1 MFLGLDAGTSA
12 VKALLVDRDQ
22 RVVAQAS
29 RPYAIAR
36 PEPGWSEQDPN
47 DWIAAVEG
55 AIGALRAAEPGAV
68 SAVEAIGLSG
78 QMHSAVL
85 LGADMAVLRPAMLWN
100 DARGRVECV
109 ALARDVPGLA
119 MITGVQPMPGFTA
132 AKLLWIRVH
141 QPEIFARIAHVLL
154 AKDYVRLHLTG
165 ELASD
170 MSDAAGTQL
179 FDEARRRWSPEV
191 LAAVGVAESVMP
203 RLHEGTEVSGRLRR
217 EVAERLGLPAGIPVA
232 AGGADA
238 GTGAVGVGCIENGE
252 GFISLGTAAVYVV
265 AADRY
270 APKPE
275 TMLHDFA
282 HSVPGRWFQMAGM
295 LNGASAL
302 SSMLQSIG
310 ETDIDAMLGTGG
322 AALPRPVAAPV
333 PALPHRRAHAAQQ
346 PDARG
351 VLFGLDPETEKAD
364 IVQAVLEGVAFS
376 LRDAAECLEA
386 ADSACRSPGFIG
398 GGARSRFWAKIIAD
412 ATGLTLRRYRGAD
425 FGPALGAARLAIIAA
440 TGASRLRGLLPAG
453 GRGGNR
459 PRPGA
464 LRGLHPALREIPRAL
479 SGARAGVL
487 NRRFVAGRREG
498 SPAVIPAKAGTEAAA
513 ATRCRT
519 WHRLLGPR
527 SRAFGDRRDDRLAHP
542 LSIPR

>member
-1 MFLGLDAGTSA
+1 LFLGLDAGTSA
-12 VKALLVDRDQ
+12 VKAILVDRDQ

-29 RPYAIAR
+29 RSYPISR
-36 PEPGWSEQDPN
+36 PEPGWSEQDPRH
-47 DWIAAVEG
+47 WIAAVED
-55 AIGALRAAEPGAV
+55 AITALRDEQPAAVG
-68 SAVEAIGLSG
+68 AVEAIGLSG

-85 LGADMAVLRPAMLWN
+85 LGADMAVLRPVMLWN
-100 DARGRVECV
+100 DARGREECA
-109 ALARDVPGLA
+109 ALAGAVPGLA
-119 MITGVQPMPGFTA
+119 TITGVQPMPGFTA
-132 AKLLWIRVH
+132 AKLLWIRGH
-141 QPEIFARIAHVLL
+141 QPELFARIAHVLL

-179 FDEARRRWSPEV
+179 FDQARRRWSPEV
-191 LAAVGVAESVMP
+191 LAAVGIADTAMP
-203 RLHEGTEVSGRLRR
+203 RLHEGTEVSGRLRGK
-217 EVAERLGLPAGIPVA
+217 VAARLGLPAGIPVA
-232 AGGADA
+232 AGGGDG

-282 HSVPGRWFQMAGM
+282 HAVPGRWFQMAGM

-302 SSMLQSIG
+302 SSTLQSIG
-310 ETDIDAMLGTGG
+310 ESDIEGMLHAVEARYRGPSRLLFLPYLTGE
-322 AALPRPVAAPV
+322 RT
-333 PALPHRRAHAAQQ
+333 PHNN

-351 VLFGLDPETEKAD
+351 VLFGLDPDTEKAD

-398 GGARSRFWAKIIAD
+398 GGARSRLWAKIIAD
-412 ATGLTLRRYRGAD
+412 VTGLTLRRYRGAD

-440 TGASRLRGLLPAG
+440 TGASVAEVCFPPEVEEEVA
-453 GRGGNR
+453 
-459 PRPGA
+459 PD
-464 LRGLHPALREIPRAL
+464 PALFAAYTPRYEKYRAL
-479 SGARAGVL
+479 YRA
-487 NRRFVAGRREG
+487 
-498 SPAVIPAKAGTEAAA
+498 
-513 ATRCRT
+513 
-519 WHRLLGPR
+519 
-527 SRAFGDRRDDRLAHP
+527 LAP
-542 LSIPR
+542 LF

>member
-12 VKALLVDRDQ
+12 VKAILVDDRQ
-22 RVVAQAS
+22 RMVAQAS
-29 RPYAIAR
+29 RSYPIAR
-36 PEPGWSEQDPN
+36 PEPGWSEQDPS

-55 AIGALRAAEPGAV
+55 AIAALRAAQPAAIRAV
-68 SAVEAIGLSG
+68 RAIGLSG

-85 LGADMAVLRPAMLWN
+85 LGSDMEVLRPVMLWN
-100 DARGRVECV
+100 DARGGAECEG
-109 ALARDVPGLA
+109 LARAVPGLA
-119 MITGVQPMPGFTA
+119 AITGVQPMPGFTA
-132 AKLLWIRVH
+132 AKLLWIGRH
-141 QPEIFARIAHVLL
+141 QPEVFDRIAHVLL

-179 FDEARRRWSPEV
+179 FDQARRCWSAEV
-191 LAAVGVAESVMP
+191 LAAVGIPAAAMP
-203 RLHEGTEVSGRLRR
+203 RLYEGTEVSGYLRR

-232 AGGADA
+232 AGGGDG
-238 GTGAVGVGCIENGE
+238 GTGAVGVGCIESGE

-282 HSVPGRWFQMAGM
+282 HAVPGRWFQMAGM

-302 SSMLQSIG
+302 SSMLATLG
-310 ETDIDAMLGTGG
+310 ETDIDAILGK
-322 AALPRPVAAPV
+322 VAARYRGPS
-333 PALPHRRAHAAQQ
+333 PLLFLPYLTGERTPHND

-351 VLFGLDPETEKAD
+351 VLFGLDPGTEKLD

-386 ADSACRSPGFIG
+386 ANSACRSPGFIG
-398 GGARSRFWAKIIAD
+398 GGSRSRFWAKLIAD

-440 TGASRLRGLLPAG
+440 TGAGVAEVCFAPEVEEEVV
-453 GRGGNR
+453 
-459 PRPGA
+459 PD
-464 LRGLHPALREIPRAL
+464 PALFAAYTPRYEKFRAL
-479 SGARAGVL
+479 YRA
-487 NRRFVAGRREG
+487 VA
-498 SPAVIPAKAGTEAAA
+498 
-513 ATRCRT
+513 
-519 WHRLLGPR
+519 
-527 SRAFGDRRDDRLAHP
+527 P
-542 LSIPR
+542 LF